1 MSIRCFLTLDVKL
14 WVELCKAG
22 CLTATVNAAVSLLG
36 RVLCPSMGLGTESH
50 PPALGTPVTRFAEC
64 MGRSHWCYYSAP
76 WWTRGLIW
84 VFWGQTLP
92 HKWRKRDR
100 GFISMSPNP
109 NTKLTYRGKRAWRII
124 PLLYFAFS
132 VSSGCW
138 QDKKKKFWS
147 DFLHLPFT
155 VFSRSTERWVIPSP
169 RAGNPAWITAVPC
182 LVLGRAGSCFSTGRG
197 DSKPARVKWL

>member
-1 MSIRCFLTLDVKL
+1 M
-14 WVELCKAG
+14 ELCEAG
-22 CLTATVNAAVSLLG
+22 CLTATVNATVSLLG
-36 RVLCPSMGLGTESH
+36 RVLCPSMGLGTENH

-92 HKWRKRDR
+92 HKWRKKDR

-138 QDKKKKFWS
+138 QDKKKILKWLLAFAFHCLLQEHWEVS
-147 DFLHLPFT
+147 DTITKGWKSCLDNCSPMLSSWQ
-155 VFSRSTERWVIPSP
+155 SRQLLFHRER
-169 RAGNPAWITAVPC
+169 
-182 LVLGRAGSCFSTGRG
+182 
-197 DSKPARVKWL
+197 DSKPVRVKWL